1 MSKRSRPWANDSVKK
16 SALERFL
23 TLFTDVRAGEG
34 TLTLLMALNIFLL
47 LTSYY
52 LIRPVR
58 EALILSSGGAEAKS
72 YLAAA
77 MAVLLF
83 FLVGGY
89 AKLVSRYE
97 RTRLITVVTGI
108 FIGCLI
114 AFWAMGRAGMPYLGY
129 AFFIWVGIFSV
140 MVVAQFWSYANDVY
154 TNDSGK
160 RLFPLVAFGGSFGA
174 FVGSWIADWLLDY
187 FSVMEMLLWAAGLLS
202 GCLAMT
208 NVISRRVWGKVAMD
222 ARQRELTA
230 HVQASRLS
238 PEKGVKKE
246 SLGFDLLFRHK
257 YIGFIALLVLLLNLV
272 NTNGEYILGS
282 LAVNYG
288 ITKTEEAVELAIS
301 TSEPLTFENREF
313 GDPRGPE
320 NQEQYQRSVIGS
332 FYAGFLKW
340 MNLLGMALQLFVV
353 GRLIKYGGIKAGL
366 LWLPIIAL
374 GTYAL
379 VFFLPVVRYVRIGKT
394 FENASDY
401 SINKTTLQMLFLP
414 TSRDIK
420 YKAKQVVDSFFQR
433 IGDVFSAGLVFLGT
447 AIFSFGPRGFAA
459 LNLGFILMWLG
470 LVILIVREHRAIE
483 AGLRPE
489 IKEEPEKVAA
499 TV

>member
-1 MSKRSRPWANDSVKK
+1 MTEGTTAEK

-23 TLFTDVRAGEG
+23 NLFTDVRAGEG
-34 TLTLLMALNIFLL
+34 PLTLLMAFNIFLL

-52 LIRPVR
+52 LIKPVR
-58 EALILSSGGAEAKS
+58 DALILAGGGAEARS

-77 MAVLLF
+77 MAFLLF

-89 AKLVSRYE
+89 AKLVSRFE

-108 FIGCLI
+108 FIACLI
-114 AFWAMGRAGMPYLGY
+114 AFWAMGRAGLPYLGY

-154 TNDSGK
+154 NNESGK

-174 FVGSWIADWLLDY
+174 VAGAWIAERLLDY
-187 FSVMEMLLWAAGLLS
+187 FSVMEMLLWASALLG
-202 GCLAMT
+202 GCILLT
-208 NVISRRVWGKVAMD
+208 NVISRKVWGKSVME

-230 HVQASRLS
+230 KAETRRQS
-238 PEKGVKKE
+238 PVKAEKE

-257 YIGFIALLVLLLNLV
+257 YIGFIALLVLVLNLV

-282 LAVNYG
+282 LVENYG
-288 ITKTEEAVELAIS
+288 ITQTEEAVDLAVS
-301 TSEPLTFENREF
+301 TSAPLTFKNREF
-313 GDPRGPE
+313 GDPTVPE
-320 NQEQYQRSVIGS
+320 NQEEYQGSVIGS
-332 FYAGFLKW
+332 FYAGFFFW
-340 MNLLGMALQLFVV
+340 VNLLGMALQLFVV

-366 LWLPIIAL
+366 LWLPIVAL

-379 VFFLPVVRYVRIGKT
+379 IFFLPAIRYARIGKT

-401 SINKTTLQMLFLP
+401 SVNKTTLQMLFLP
-414 TSRDIK
+414 TSHDIK

-433 IGDVFSAGLVFLGT
+433 IGDVFSAGIVFLGT
-447 AIFSFGPRGFAA
+447 AIFTFGPTGFAA
-459 LNLGFILMWLG
+459 LNLAFIAGWFVL
-470 LVILIVREHRAIE
+470 IFLIVREHRAIE
-483 AGLRPE
+483 AGERPE
-489 IKEEPEKVAA
+489 ITGKPEAERAA
-499 TV
+499 VTG

>member
-1 MSKRSRPWANDSVKK
+1 MNDLAGRRSP
-16 SALERFL
+16 LERFL

-34 TLTLLMALNIFLL
+34 LLTLLMAFNVFLL

-72 YLAAA
+72 YLAAG

-114 AFWAMGRAGMPYLGY
+114 AFWALGRAGVPYLGY
-129 AFFIWVGIFSV
+129 AFFLWIGIFSV

-160 RLFPLVAFGGSFGA
+160 RLFPLVAFGGSMGA
-174 FVGSWIADWLLDY
+174 FVGSWIADRMLDY
-187 FSVMEMLLWAAGLLS
+187 FSVMEMMLWAAALLIC
-202 GCLAMT
+202 CLALT
-208 NVISRRVWGKVAMD
+208 NVISRKVWGKQAMES
-222 ARQRELTA
+222 RQRELTA
-230 HVQASRLS
+230 RVQARRRS
-238 PEKGVKKE
+238 PERSEEKE
-246 SLGFDLLFRHK
+246 SLGFDLLFRHR
-257 YIGFIALLVLLLNLV
+257 YVGFIALLVLLLNLV

-282 LAVNYG
+282 LVVNHS
-288 ITKTEEAVELAIS
+288 ITRTEEAVELALA
-301 TSEPLTFENREF
+301 TSAPLAFRSQEL
-313 GDPRGPE
+313 GDPSDPR
-320 NQEQYQRSVIGS
+320 NQEQYRSSVIAS
-332 FYAGFLKW
+332 FYAGFLTW

-353 GRLIKYGGIKAGL
+353 GRLVKYGGVRAGL
-366 LWLPIIAL
+366 LWLPVIAL

-379 VFFLPVVRYVRIGKT
+379 VFFLPLLRYVRIGKT

-414 TSRDIK
+414 TSHDIK

-433 IGDVFSAGLVFLGT
+433 IGDVFSAAVVFLGT
-447 AIFSFGPRGFAA
+447 VIFTFGPRGFAA
-459 LNLGFILMWLG
+459 LNLGMILVWL
-470 LVILIVREHRAIE
+470 VVVVMIVREHAQIE
-483 AGLRPE
+483 KGNRPE
-489 IKEEPEKVAA
+489 ISGAPERVREPV
-499 TV
+499 VS

>member
-1 MSKRSRPWANDSVKK
+1 MSERSRLANSTVEK

-23 TLFTDVRAGEG
+23 TLFTDVQPGEG
-34 TLTLLMALNIFLL
+34 TLTLLMALNILLL

-174 FVGSWIADWLLDY
+174 FLGSWIADWLLDY
-187 FSVMEMLLWAAGLLS
+187 FSVMEMLLWAAALLS
-202 GCLAMT
+202 GCMTLT
-208 NVISRRVWGKVAMD
+208 NVISRRVWGKAAMD
-222 ARQRELTA
+222 ARQRQLTTNVHA
-230 HVQASRLS
+230 RQLS
-238 PEKGVKKE
+238 PERGEKKE

-282 LAVNYG
+282 LAVDYG
-288 ITKTEEAVELAIS
+288 ITQTEKAV
-301 TSEPLTFENREF
+301 
-313 GDPRGPE
+313 
-320 NQEQYQRSVIGS
+320 
-332 FYAGFLKW
+332 
-340 MNLLGMALQLFVV
+340 
-353 GRLIKYGGIKAGL
+353 
-366 LWLPIIAL
+366 
-374 GTYAL
+374 
-379 VFFLPVVRYVRIGKT
+379 
-394 FENASDY
+394 
-401 SINKTTLQMLFLP
+401 
-414 TSRDIK
+414 
-420 YKAKQVVDSFFQR
+420 
-433 IGDVFSAGLVFLGT
+433 
-447 AIFSFGPRGFAA
+447 
-459 LNLGFILMWLG
+459 
-470 LVILIVREHRAIE
+470 
-483 AGLRPE
+483 
-489 IKEEPEKVAA
+489 
-499 TV
+499 